1 MHRPGAF
8 ENRNKKRPALEQAG
22 YSQQPCL
29 VEKISPYYF
38 VTLIFMAIIR
48 VCLSSPLKP
57 MVFVISTANRAS
69 CQVIPKMRMTD
80 FFSGL
85 PWQPALVGRARTRQP
100 GSAPA
105 FRRLPDSLARLIQ
118 APSPSQCKRGR
129 FIQVRLHNAPSLG
142 LKKSFGAC
150 APSRQAVKRKKQWLR
165 CF

>member
-8 ENRNKKRPALEQAG
+8 ENRNKKRPALGQAG

-38 VTLIFMAIIR
+38 
-48 VCLSSPLKP
+48 CG
-57 MVFVISTANRAS
+57 
-69 CQVIPKMRMTD
+69 TD
-80 FFSGL
+80 FHGDYPRL
-85 PWQPALVGRARTRQP
+85 PFLPTETYGFRHIHSKPCFLPGHSENADDRLFQRPALVGRARTRQP

-129 FIQVRLHNAPSLG
+129 FIQVRLHMPRHLD
-142 LKKSFGAC
+142 
-150 APSRQAVKRKKQWLR
+150 
-165 CF
+165 

>member
-1 MHRPGAF
+1 
-8 ENRNKKRPALEQAG
+8 
-22 YSQQPCL
+22 
-29 VEKISPYYF
+29 
-38 VTLIFMAIIR
+38 MAIIR

-129 FIQVRLHNAPSLG
+129 FIQVRLHMPRHLD
-142 LKKSFGAC
+142 
-150 APSRQAVKRKKQWLR
+150 
-165 CF
+165 

>member
-8 ENRNKKRPALEQAG
+8 ENRNKKRPALGQAG

-129 FIQVRLHNAPSLG
+129 FIQVRLHMPRHLD
-142 LKKSFGAC
+142 
-150 APSRQAVKRKKQWLR
+150 
-165 CF
+165 